1 MVSLKLWQQFFCGG
15 WWRWLRKITLT
26 VALVALVTALLLRF
40 TGALAP
46 KIPAGS
52 VLTAVGPPYRGP
64 YAVARLETI
73 PETIRA
79 VGTVRPIEPVVLTPR
94 ITGRVVYSALFAGA
108 RVHRGEVLLRL
119 DDVQLKA
126 ELAQAVAAVFLAKAQ
141 LHQARIDQR
150 RDQTLLATGDV
161 TRAAMDLADT
171 KVAVDRADVA
181 RALAARKTA
190 RTVLGYATI
199 CSPLNGLVMR
209 KFVSVGDMA
218 LPGQA
223 LADLYDPRK
232 LQLAA
237 VVREALASDLRLGQK
252 LPVRLEGLRTTVA
265 ARIREIVPRVNA
277 RTRSFTVKA
286 AGVFPA
292 GVWPGMYGTLR
303 IPTGQQKVLVIPAA
317 AIRHVGELDLV
328 TLVEHGRRVRQT
340 VQPGRRLGALREILA
355 GLTAGQR
362 VVIPRVRHTL
372 PAPAG

>member
-1 MVSLKLWQQFFCGG
+1 MVSPKFWQRSFRGG
-15 WWRWLRKITLT
+15 WRRGLRKAAITIVLAT
-26 VALVALVTALLLRF
+26 LVVALLLWF

-52 VLTAVGPPYRGP
+52 VPAAAGPPYRGA

-73 PETIRA
+73 PETVRA

-108 RVHRGEVLLRL
+108 RVHCGEVLLRL

-126 ELAQAVAAVFLAKAQ
+126 ELAQAVAAVLLAKAQ

-161 TRAAMDLADT
+161 TRAAMDVADT
-171 KVAVDRADVA
+171 KVAVARADVA
-181 RALAARKTA
+181 RALAAKKTA

-199 CSPLNGLVMR
+199 RCPLNGLVMR

-286 AGVFPA
+286 AGAFPT
-292 GVWPGMYGTLR
+292 GVWPGMFGTLL
-303 IPTGQQKVLVIPAA
+303 IPIGRQKVLVIPAT

-328 TLVEHGRRVRQT
+328 TLLEHGRRVRQT
-340 VQPGRRLGALREILA
+340 VQPGRHLGALREILA
-355 GLTAGQR
+355 GLTVGQR
-362 VVIPRVRHTL
+362 VVIPRGHHTL